1 MRSLRASVSVID
13 PVVGVQASVAA
24 SEVAYILL
32 SAGVRLDTSGRF
44 RFIPELVIVS
54 EAVSLAVSKTFTD
67 NVGADTDQV
76 TIDTLK
82 GLSDS
87 VSFTEVFVATLVFL
101 RDFSDTVDVPD
112 AVALS
117 FVRPLADDFATQDAD
132 ARSFSKFLAS
142 GFAMNDSFDAG
153 DGSTFAFSKGVTNVV
168 FAPDV
173 MTLSSTKGISDMI
186 EPVDAGSLL
195 SQGYCDLT
203 YFAEDYVGES
213 RTFS

>member
-1 MRSLRASVSVID
+1 MALRALVSLRAD
-13 PVVGVQASVAA
+13 TTRVVPLA
-24 SEVAYILL
+24 EVAYILM
-32 SAGVRLDTSGRF
+32 SAKVRLDTTGRF
-44 RFIPELVIVS
+44 RFIPDLVIVS
-54 EAVSLAVSKTFTD
+54 EAVSLAVSKAFTD
-67 NVGADTDQV
+67 GVNAETEQV
-76 TIDTLK
+76 LLNTLK
-82 GLSDS
+82 GLNDS
-87 VSFTEVFVATLVFL
+87 VSSTEVFVATLVFV
-101 RDFSDTVDVPD
+101 RDFADAVTVPD
-112 AVALS
+112 LAALS
-117 FVRPLADDFATQDAD
+117 FVRPLTDDFALQDAD

-153 DGSTFAFSKGVTNVV
+153 DGSVYAFSKGVTNVV